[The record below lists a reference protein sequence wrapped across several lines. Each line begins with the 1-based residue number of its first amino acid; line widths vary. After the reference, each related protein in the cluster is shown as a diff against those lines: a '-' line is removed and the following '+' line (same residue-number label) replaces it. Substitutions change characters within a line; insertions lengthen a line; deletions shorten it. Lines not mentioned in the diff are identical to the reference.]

1 MPTPIVRS
9 DGVLYGRVSKLP
21 EDVFVLFVG
30 TNPEPRNLI
39 MLKGTEC
46 PMVLTYSDCVDGR
59 VIANLLESKTWMV
72 GILLE
77 TLVSTPGTF
86 LNFLGNPAK
95 HSRNWRVVDDFK
107 ASRDR
112 VVVSPRRC
120 SASAS
125 RASRDKASGDFSNSW
140 LQRRSDASSANNHR
154 ANSSCAS
161 SGSCPASLKAS
172 SSNFVMGLPPHAYDT
187 SLHFGCRP

>member
-72 GILLE
+72 GILLKR
-77 TLVSTPGTF
+77 L
-86 LNFLGNPAK
+86 
-95 HSRNWRVVDDFK
+95 
-107 ASRDR
+107 
-112 VVVSPRRC
+112 
-120 SASAS
+120 
-125 RASRDKASGDFSNSW
+125 
-140 LQRRSDASSANNHR
+140 
-154 ANSSCAS
+154 
-161 SGSCPASLKAS
+161 
-172 SSNFVMGLPPHAYDT
+172 
-187 SLHFGCRP
+187 